1 MSYTIEPEETEE
13 EGETV
18 SDGEWA
24 AQNAALTTASTL
36 AAETIVAG
44 IEIDGETVTATVTV
58 TTYEPD
64 QDEEIVIMPEEEDDT
79 MTEED
84 STTMMTEEDSTMT
97 EDDDMTTDEDE
108 DDEPLS
114 GNNMKFSTIVIS
126 LLCLAI
132 GLFGQ

>member
-1 MSYTIEPEETEE
+1 
-13 EGETV
+13 
-18 SDGEWA
+18 
-24 AQNAALTTASTL
+24 L

-97 EDDDMTTDEDE
+97 EDDDMTTDQEE

-132 GLFGQ
+132 GLFGQWWQNVFHIINIYIFLYAKLEFFSLILSF